1 MTPLRM
7 PQKVSQ
13 NLVKSSQFCNFH
25 CFFFFFYESVSVRVA
40 IALFSWTKRLNY
52 WIVVKQAP
60 KIRFNF
66 YNIKIDMCVFI
77 FIKISQEYYHKI
89 SQINTANAGI
99 NPQTS
104 FGSTALGLIPLFS
117 VFVSYLWPKPI
128 KDAIV
133 YH

>member
-1 MTPLRM
+1 
-7 PQKVSQ
+7 
-13 NLVKSSQFCNFH
+13 
-25 CFFFFFYESVSVRVA
+25 
-40 IALFSWTKRLNY
+40 
-52 WIVVKQAP
+52 
-60 KIRFNF
+60 
-66 YNIKIDMCVFI
+66 MCVFI

-89 SQINTANAGI
+89 SQKNTANVGI

-104 FGSTALGLIPLFS
+104 FGSTALGLTPLFS